1 MEIGGWMSPILEFL
15 PEANPGNPAQR
26 ENRANPA
33 QGENRV
39 NPGNP
44 AQRANPA
51 KKAIRANPA
60 QRAKGESKAPPV
72 RTVKLPIS
80 VPMETGGSVTVI
92 RVCWQ
97 TLVMMI
103 GLFPTGSHSSLVQ

>member
-1 MEIGGWMSPILEFL
+1 MSPILEFL
-15 PEANPGNPAQR
+15 PAATPGNPAQWD
-26 ENRANPA
+26 NRVNPA

-39 NPGNP
+39 NPGNL

-51 KKAIRANPA
+51 KKAIRASLA
-60 QRAKGESKAPPV
+60 KRAKEESKAPPV
-72 RTVKLPIS
+72 RTVKPPIS

-97 TLVMMI
+97 TLVMAI